1 MELKD
6 IKIGMKIELLGK
18 HGVGDKY
25 NNIEDWFKTYKER
38 EEVQQI
44 KKQGYGVITEIKGC
58 KEVWVSDS
66 IENISWVFL
75 PSDLEPYEEES
86 FEETQ
91 ENKTPKE
98 WLLTPFTIL
107 TARNDVRVIVLEN
120 EKAYDISHGCLWCG
134 ELDEKY
140 DENLKYIEQ
149 ELKKFDI
156 MKIEYKDK
164 IVWERNVNYV
174 SFDEAV
180 KSGRRIRNEKW
191 ANFYTLQDVIAMWN
205 VYLESTAREEI
216 TGLWEIE

>member
-6 IKIGMKIELLGK
+6 IKVGMKVELLSK
-18 HGVGDKY
+18 HGAGD
-25 NNIEDWFKTYKER
+25 NFDDIEDWFEKYSKR

-44 KKQGYGVITEIKGC
+44 KKQGYAIVINICTNNNIQ
-58 KEVWVSDS
+58 VSDT
-66 IENISWVFL
+66 INGNWWLFL
-75 PSDLEPYEEES
+75 PSDLEPYEEA
-86 FEETQ
+86 Q

-120 EKAYDISHGCLWCG
+120 EKAYDVSHGCLWCG

-140 DENLKYIEQ
+140 DENLKYIER

-164 IVWERNVNYV
+164 IVWERKVNYV

-180 KSGRRIRNEKW
+180 KSGKRIRNEKW

-216 TGLWEIE
+216 SGLWEIE

>member
-6 IKIGMKIELLGK
+6 VKVGIKVELLGK
-18 HGVGDKY
+18 HGAGDKY
-25 NNIEDWFKTYKER
+25 DNVEDWFKIYKER
-38 EEVQQI
+38 KEVQQI
-44 KKQGYGVITEIKGC
+44 KKQGYGIVVKIDEDGEIMVG
-58 KEVWVSDS
+58 DS
-66 IENISWVFL
+66 ISNNVWLFL
-75 PSDLEPYEEES
+75 PSDLKPYEEA
-86 FEETQ
+86 Q

-120 EKAYDISHGCLWCG
+120 EKAYDVSHGCLWCG

-164 IVWERNVNYV
+164 IVWERKVNYV

-191 ANFYTLQDVIAMWN
+191 ANFYTLQGIIEMWN
-205 VYLESTAREEI
+205 VYSESTAREEI
-216 TGLWEIE
+216 SGLWEIE

>member
-6 IKIGMKIELLGK
+6 VKVGIKVELLGK
-18 HGVGDKY
+18 HGAGDKY
-25 NNIEDWFKTYKER
+25 DNVEDWFKIYKER
-38 EEVQQI
+38 KEVQQI
-44 KKQGYGVITEIKGC
+44 KKQGYGIVVKIDEDGEIMVG
-58 KEVWVSDS
+58 DS
-66 IENISWVFL
+66 ISNNVWLFL
-75 PSDLEPYEEES
+75 PSDLKPYEEA
-86 FEETQ
+86 Q

-120 EKAYDISHGCLWCG
+120 EKAYDVSHGCLWCG

-164 IVWERNVNYV
+164 IVWERKVNYV

-180 KSGRRIRNEKW
+180 KSGKRIRNEKW
-191 ANFYTLQDVIAMWN
+191 NNFYTLQGIIEMWN
-205 VYLESTAREEI
+205 VYSESTAREEI
-216 TGLWEIE
+216 SGLWEIE

>member
-6 IKIGMKIELLGK
+6 VKVGIKVELLGK
-18 HGVGDKY
+18 HGAGDNY
-25 NNIEDWFKTYKER
+25 NNVEDWFKTYNERKEI
-38 EEVQQI
+38 QQI
-44 KKQGYGVITEIKGC
+44 KKQGYGIVVKIDEDGEIMVG
-58 KEVWVSDS
+58 DS
-66 IENISWVFL
+66 ISNNVWLFL
-75 PSDLEPYEEES
+75 PSDLKPYEEA
-86 FEETQ
+86 Q

-120 EKAYDISHGCLWCG
+120 EKAYDVSHGCLWCG

-164 IVWERNVNYV
+164 IVWERKVNYV

-180 KSGRRIRNEKW
+180 KSGKRIRNEKW
-191 ANFYTLQDVIAMWN
+191 NNFYTLQGIIEMWN
-205 VYLESTAREEI
+205 VYSESTAREEI
-216 TGLWEIE
+216 SGLWEIE